1 MTLHNRQKQDK
12 IDSGFERKNE
22 DVALKIIF
30 VIPNMTGGGTERVIS
45 LLSDE
50 YVKRGYDVAIMQ
62 FAGYEHAYELNG
74 RVEDFSVASRS
85 DGNPLIMLKKL
96 IVMRKYFKNN
106 PDCRIFAF
114 CVMGAVYAAMTT
126 WGMSRFLLVAE
137 RNSPDSCNI
146 KKLRNWAYRHA
157 DRITF
162 QTEDGIGYFPK
173 DIAAKAMVIP
183 NPVDASVPE
192 RYEGNRDHRV
202 VTVGRLHKQ
211 KNHALLL
218 NAFADFLI
226 QFPDYELH
234 VYGQGEL
241 EESLKKQAEELEI
254 GCKVVWHGFCAD
266 VREEIRDAGM
276 FVLSSDFEGISNS
289 MLEALAMG
297 IPTISTDCP
306 IGGARIYIED
316 GESGLLVPTGDR
328 RALTE
333 AMCKVAADPELAER
347 LSVNA
352 AKIKEKY
359 SLSGIADEFL
369 KAAECNQNM

>member
-1 MTLHNRQKQDK
+1 
-12 IDSGFERKNE
+12 
-22 DVALKIIF
+22 
-30 VIPNMTGGGTERVIS
+30 MTGGGTERVIS

-50 YVKRGYDVAIMQ
+50 YVKRGFEVAIMQ
-62 FAGYEHAYELNG
+62 FAGYEHAYELNAK
-74 RVEDFSVASRS
+74 VEDFSVASRS
-85 DGNPLIMLKKL
+85 NGNPLVMLKKL
-96 IVMRKYFKNN
+96 IVMRKYFKKN

-114 CVMGAVYAAMTT
+114 CVMGAVYSALTT
-126 WGMSRFLLVAE
+126 WGMHRYILVAE

-146 KKLRNWAYRHA
+146 KKLRNWAYRRA
-157 DRITF
+157 ERITF
-162 QTEDGIGYFPK
+162 QTEDGISYFPR
-173 DIAAKAMVIP
+173 DIAARAMVIP

-192 RYEGNRDHRV
+192 RYEGKRPHRV

-218 NAFADFLI
+218 KAFADFSA

-241 EESLKKQAEELEI
+241 EEALKRLAEELKI
-254 GCKVVWHGFCAD
+254 GRKVVWHGFCAD

-306 IGGARIYIED
+306 IGGARIYIEE
-316 GESGLLVPTGDR
+316 GESGLLVPVGDR
-328 RALTE
+328 QALTE
-333 AMCKVAADPELAER
+333 AMCKVAADPELAEKM
-347 LSVNA
+347 SVNA
-352 AKIKEKY
+352 AKVKEKY

-369 KAAECNQNM
+369 RAAGLSAHPL